1 MDFFPFDDDYVRRL
15 REGDRW
21 TEEHFVSYFT
31 PILRI
36 KARSRLRDPEAAD
49 DAVQETFFRVFRT
62 LGNPVGDG
70 IRNGHSFGAYVF
82 RVCGNIVS
90 EWNRGERR
98 VQPIDD
104 ADLVKLITS
113 ETQEDEII
121 KEQQRQCVLRVISEM
136 AIPRE
141 REILTAVYIHE
152 RPKAEVCKEFGV
164 DQGYL
169 RVLLHRAREK
179 FREAWEKEQKATS
192 PMKRIR
198 QNRHYPTERR
208 VTGQTDDT

>member
-1 MDFFPFDDDYVRRL
+1 MDFFPFDDEYVRRL

-36 KARSRLRDPEAAD
+36 KARSRLRSPDAAD
-49 DAVQETFFRVFRT
+49 DVVQETFFRVFKT
-62 LGNPVGDG
+62 LRNPAGGG
-70 IRNGHSFGAYVF
+70 IRNGHSFGAYVA
-82 RVCGNIVS
+82 RVCDNVIS

-104 ADLVKLITS
+104 DDLVKMITS
-113 ETQEDEII
+113 ETHEDELI
-121 KEQQRQCVLRVISEM
+121 KEQQRECVLRVISEM
-136 AIPRE
+136 APRE

-179 FREAWEKEQKATS
+179 FREAWEKEQKAVRPPDETNPGKPS
-192 PMKRIR
+192 LP
-198 QNRHYPTERR
+198 N
-208 VTGQTDDT
+208 